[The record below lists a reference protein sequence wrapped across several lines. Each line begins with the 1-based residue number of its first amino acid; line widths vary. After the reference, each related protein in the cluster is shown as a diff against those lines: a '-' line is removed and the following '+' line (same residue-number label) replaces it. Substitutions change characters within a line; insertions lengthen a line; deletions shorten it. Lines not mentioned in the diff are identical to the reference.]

1 MNKVYRCR
9 QGQQTEKE
17 IYLYFVRYFRKHG
30 YSPSYEE
37 IGEALNISRR
47 TVQTHATS
55 LMDRGLLATD
65 HPGCVRA
72 VRLTGYEFRPKR
84 ARREGEE

>member
-1 MNKVYRCR
+1 MNKAYRCR

-37 IGEALNISRR
+37 IGEALE
-47 TVQTHATS
+47 TA
-55 LMDRGLLATD
+55 
-65 HPGCVRA
+65 
-72 VRLTGYEFRPKR
+72 YEELP
-84 ARREGEE
+84 ARRSVEYQPPDGTNPCDIPDGPGPVGYGPSRMRLGRPADRI